1 MKIRKLLLCLVPII
15 TIIMIACDMGDN
27 KPGQEEAGKRLGV
40 PVSGKDYIYASVSN
54 ALHIID
60 GDTDSVIKT
69 IPHEDYIM
77 GGGFSPDKSRYYMN
91 AFHSIHVVD
100 TATMELIDT
109 YRFSSDLSRVFV
121 AGFTIS
127 EDRKTMYLSCT
138 IAKKKQNIPRLNLL
152 PPQLVVFDLDT
163 KKVVKS
169 FDLPYMVKS
178 VMRIKNDPE
187 HLLLCGYEVYKININ
202 TGKLVVILNMFTP
215 KGDEYPKN
223 YSALSEGITP
233 GDHGITIL
241 QYMTGKGLSTSIGY
255 LFLDR
260 NKGQAWTMPGKDL
273 WLAYTSILSPDKKYI
288 FSVMD
293 ELIKI
298 DAETGKTIGFVETET
313 GTNYCIALS
322 SDGKKIYIG
331 PGGPDISV
339 YDAENLS
346 LIKVIP
352 LDADGA
358 ILHRLTI

>member
-15 TIIMIACDMGDN
+15 TIITIACDMGDN

-138 IAKKKQNIPRLNLL
+138 IAKKKAEYSKTQSSASP
-152 PPQLVVFDLDT
+152 
-163 KKVVKS
+163 
-169 FDLPYMVKS
+169 
-178 VMRIKNDPE
+178 
-187 HLLLCGYEVYKININ
+187 
-202 TGKLVVILNMFTP
+202 TGRV
-215 KGDEYPKN
+215 
-223 YSALSEGITP
+223 
-233 GDHGITIL
+233 
-241 QYMTGKGLSTSIGY
+241 
-255 LFLDR
+255 
-260 NKGQAWTMPGKDL
+260 
-273 WLAYTSILSPDKKYI
+273 
-288 FSVMD
+288 
-293 ELIKI
+293 
-298 DAETGKTIGFVETET
+298 
-313 GTNYCIALS
+313 
-322 SDGKKIYIG
+322 
-331 PGGPDISV
+331 
-339 YDAENLS
+339 
-346 LIKVIP
+346 
-352 LDADGA
+352 
-358 ILHRLTI
+358 